1 MGLRL
6 SVMLTADLTY
16 LVNLVWPVN
25 LAVFHPYPES
35 VPLFHALGAFSLL
48 AAVSIFALVRIRTH
62 PVLFMGWFFY
72 VGNLVTASGLMQQ
85 GYFPAHA
92 DRFTYLPMIGIFIVL
107 GFGLPRFLRRLT
119 SHVRLLPAAAGL
131 SILILSVLT
140 FQQTA
145 HWKNGITLF
154 RHAAA
159 VNPDDPVS
167 VTNLALALG
176 EAGRFSEAMTMSF
189 KAIALAPDYAEALN
203 NLGTLYAK
211 QGDIE
216 RSLEY
221 YDRALAA
228 WPGFELARV
237 NRDRARLIL
246 AEQKKRERMLNE
258 ALVSPP
264 ESLSEAMALAGLL
277 IDEKRYEAA
286 ETLYLALRKRHPDAA
301 LSLTYN
307 LACLNA
313 LAGNTDRA
321 LDYLEQAF
329 EKGFRAW
336 DHLDRDADLDTLRH
350 VPAFEALIDR
360 YRKAAP

>member
-1 MGLRL
+1 
-6 SVMLTADLTY
+6 
-16 LVNLVWPVN
+16 
-25 LAVFHPYPES
+25 
-35 VPLFHALGAFSLL
+35 
-48 AAVSIFALVRIRTH
+48 
-62 PVLFMGWFFY
+62 
-72 VGNLVTASGLMQQ
+72 
-85 GYFPAHA
+85 
-92 DRFTYLPMIGIFIVL
+92 
-107 GFGLPRFLRRLT
+107 
-119 SHVRLLPAAAGL
+119 
-131 SILILSVLT
+131 
-140 FQQTA
+140 
-145 HWKNGITLF
+145 
-154 RHAAA
+154 
-159 VNPDDPVS
+159 
-167 VTNLALALG
+167 
-176 EAGRFSEAMTMSF
+176 
-189 KAIALAPDYAEALN
+189 
-203 NLGTLYAK
+203 
-211 QGDIE
+211 
-216 RSLEY
+216 
-221 YDRALAA
+221 
-228 WPGFELARV
+228 
-237 NRDRARLIL
+237 LIL

-350 VPAFEALIDR
+350 VPAFDALIDR